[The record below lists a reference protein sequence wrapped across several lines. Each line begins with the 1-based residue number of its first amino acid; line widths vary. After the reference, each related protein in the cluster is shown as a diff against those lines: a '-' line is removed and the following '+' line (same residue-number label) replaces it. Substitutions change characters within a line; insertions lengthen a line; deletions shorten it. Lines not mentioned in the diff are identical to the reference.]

1 MSTLPQ
7 LKDIFD
13 KLRQGAYITHE
24 QGTLHTSLTE
34 NYDAYKDY
42 FAPLGLNLVRHPR
55 DFFYLHTEAA
65 ESTPPSGSL
74 PPIAVFSFILIEAT
88 ANEGLPVEEYLL
100 TERFSVAGLPHLTS
114 DRYKAHLKAVGI
126 DDEVSL
132 RKVVKSMQRL
142 GWVEYFPDDTFRFLR
157 PFHRVFDKCQ
167 ELSMAADQE
176 SRSVLKAEEKQIDPD
191 MN

>member
-1 MSTLPQ
+1 MNTLPQ
-7 LKDIFD
+7 LKEIFD

-24 QGTLHTSLTE
+24 QGSLHTALAE
-34 NYDAYKDY
+34 NYDAYKEY
-42 FAPLGLNLVRHPR
+42 LEPLGLNLVRHPR

-65 ESTPPSGSL
+65 EGTPPAASL

-88 ANEGLPVEEYLL
+88 ANEGRPVEEYLL

-132 RKVVKSMQRL
+132 RKLVKSMVRM

-167 ELSMAADQE
+167 EISMAAEQE
-176 SRSVLKAEEKQIDPD
+176 TRSVLKTDEPQIDPEL
-191 MN
+191 N